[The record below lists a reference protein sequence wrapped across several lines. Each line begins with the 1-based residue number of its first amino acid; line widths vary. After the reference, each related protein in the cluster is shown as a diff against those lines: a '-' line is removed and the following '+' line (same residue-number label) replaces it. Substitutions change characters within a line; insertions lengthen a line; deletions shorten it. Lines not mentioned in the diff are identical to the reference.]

1 MQEAESMHTL
11 VFLLPSHVNTQFQT
25 NFLLLCFILFSNSRL
40 FRRQLKFSG
49 GLLITLFQDNLG
61 FWNQGKP
68 NRDLHISNHRDL
80 KSPLTLEMSDVFS
93 ASLAPEMKC
102 HDSAMPGAHGS
113 VAVCIAA
120 HQKTSMEFL
129 SSPRISKLTVPH
141 CFLFSHRVC
150 FLSYFA
156 FSKKKFDFMIN

>member
-25 NFLLLCFILFSNSRL
+25 NFLLTCFILFSNSRL

-80 KSPLTLEMSDVFS
+80 KSPLTLAMSDVFS

-102 HDSAMPGAHGS
+102 HDTVQCQELTDLWLSALP
-113 VAVCIAA
+113 
-120 HQKTSMEFL
+120 
-129 SSPRISKLTVPH
+129 LTIKQAWNFYLLQELV
-141 CFLFSHRVC
+141 S
-150 FLSYFA
+150 
-156 FSKKKFDFMIN
+156 